1 MITTLK
7 TKYRMIRRSEELRF
21 TSHVTHLSNLVHSS
35 HHVLVQHM
43 EHEDVAQELRVLAV
57 DVEDHL
63 VMPDRVLR
71 VLPHLALGLALTH
84 AVDIHLYLDVGVC
97 DRQLVLNRKGG
108 GESERGSESG
118 GDFTQRI
125 MHLRPDMNC

>member
-1 MITTLK
+1 
-7 TKYRMIRRSEELRF
+7 MIRRSEELRF

-43 EHEDVAQELRVLAV
+43 EHENVAQELRVLAV

-71 VLPHLALGLALTH
+71 VLPHLALGLTLTH
-84 AVDIHLYLDVGVC
+84 AVDIHLNLDVGVC

-108 GESERGSESG
+108 VGGKRERERVGW
-118 GDFTQRI
+118 
-125 MHLRPDMNC
+125 